1 MSSPALEAV
10 ILEQLLPT
18 LFKIRYAERES
29 SCRLFNL
36 VNSNGACV
44 VASTMIILFDH
55 GMPSHLFLGE
65 QGAYLSASCLPGR
78 SLDAGPRST
87 CSPRRAA

>member
-29 SCRLFNL
+29 SCRLFNRM
-36 VNSNGACV
+36 NSNGACV

-55 GMPSHLFLGE
+55 GMSTPLPSGKARRLLE
-65 QGAYLSASCLPGR
+65 YLLP
-78 SLDAGPRST
+78 PR
-87 CSPRRAA
+87 A